1 MTMEIQ
7 ENFKMAFASLMAN
20 KLRSVLT
27 MLGIAIGN
35 GAVISLV
42 GVGQA
47 TQKMV
52 AQQFDSL
59 GPNVLF
65 VSVTSRNVRQS
76 IPNARPLT
84 LEDAEAI
91 ATQVPSVAM
100 VSPEIYNRRLLTYQ
114 GVSSN
119 SPIIGVTGDFLA
131 VRNFAIAQGRFI
143 NQVDVNR
150 HNRVV
155 VLGSQ
160 VAQNLFG
167 KNDPIG
173 QFIRVQ
179 NISFEVIG
187 VMKSKGSLFDANQ
200 DDKALFPITTLFNQV
215 LGRASIYGVNL
226 SLISVLAKD
235 KEHLDAAEFQI
246 KNLLRLRH
254 QVNYENYIEIVPQQ
268 AIMDTVTATN
278 QELNKMLTTIASIS
292 LIVGGIG
299 VMNIMLVSVSERTQE
314 IGLRKALGAQEN
326 DILGQ
331 FLVEAIILATSGGFV
346 GIVVSLGTI
355 VITGGLTALATQ
367 LSVPAIILALG
378 VSGGIGL
385 IFGILPARRAAR
397 LDPIVALRSM

>member
-1 MTMEIQ
+1 M
-7 ENFKMAFASLMAN
+7 
-20 KLRSVLT
+20 
-27 MLGIAIGN
+27 
-35 GAVISLV
+35 
-42 GVGQA
+42 
-47 TQKMV
+47 
-52 AQQFDSL
+52 
-59 GPNVLF
+59 
-65 VSVTSRNVRQS
+65 
-76 IPNARPLT
+76 
-84 LEDAEAI
+84 
-91 ATQVPSVAM
+91 
-100 VSPEIYNRRLLTYQ
+100 
-114 GVSSN
+114 
-119 SPIIGVTGDFLA
+119 
-131 VRNFAIAQGRFI
+131 
-143 NQVDVNR
+143 
-150 HNRVV
+150 
-155 VLGSQ
+155 
-160 VAQNLFG
+160 
-167 KNDPIG
+167 
-173 QFIRVQ
+173 
-179 NISFEVIG
+179 
-187 VMKSKGSLFDANQ
+187 
-200 DDKALFPITTLFNQV
+200 
-215 LGRASIYGVNL
+215 GRASIYGVNL

-254 QVNYENYIEIVPQQ
+254 QVNYENSIEIVPQQ

-299 VMNIMLVSVSERTQE
+299 VMNIMLVSVSERTEE

>member
-1 MTMEIQ
+1 MEIQ

-35 GAVISLV
+35 GVVISLV

-65 VSVTSRNVRQS
+65 VSVTSRNVRLS

-143 NQVDVNR
+143 NQVDINR

-173 QFIRVQ
+173 QTIRVQ

-397 LDPIVALRSM
+397 LDPIVALRRM

>member
-7 ENFKMAFASLMAN
+7 ENLKMAFASLMAN

-47 TQKMV
+47 TQKLV

-65 VSVTSRNVRQS
+65 VSVTSRNVRSS

-100 VSPEIYNRRLLTYQ
+100 VSPEIHNRRLLTYQ

-119 SPIIGVTGDFLA
+119 SPVIGVNGDFLA

-268 AIMDTVTATN
+268 AVMDTATATN

-397 LDPIVALRSM
+397 LDSIVALRRM

>member
-1 MTMEIQ
+1 
-7 ENFKMAFASLMAN
+7 
-20 KLRSVLT
+20 
-27 MLGIAIGN
+27 
-35 GAVISLV
+35 
-42 GVGQA
+42 
-47 TQKMV
+47 
-52 AQQFDSL
+52 
-59 GPNVLF
+59 
-65 VSVTSRNVRQS
+65 
-76 IPNARPLT
+76 
-84 LEDAEAI
+84 
-91 ATQVPSVAM
+91 M

-119 SPIIGVTGDFLA
+119 STIIGVTGDFLA

-143 NQVDVNR
+143 NRIDVKR

-187 VMKSKGSLFDANQ
+187 VMKSKGSLFETNQ

-254 QVNYENYIEIVPQQ
+254 QVNCENYIEIVPQQ
-268 AIMDTVTATN
+268 AVMDTATATN

-346 GIVVSLGTI
+346 GIVVSLGAM

-397 LDPIVALRSM
+397 LDPIVALRRM

>member
-1 MTMEIQ
+1 MEIQ
-7 ENFKMAFASLMAN
+7 ENLKMAFASLMAN

-84 LEDAEAI
+84 LEDADAI

-100 VSPEIYNRRLLTYQ
+100 VSPEIHNRRLLTYQ

-119 SPIIGVTGDFLA
+119 SPVIGVNGDFLA

-179 NISFEVIG
+179 NISFKVIG
-187 VMKSKGSLFDANQ
+187 VMKSKGSLFDSNQ

>member
-1 MTMEIQ
+1 MEIQ
-7 ENFKMAFASLMAN
+7 ENLKMAFASLMAN

-47 TQKMV
+47 TQKLV

-65 VSVTSRNVRQS
+65 VSVTSRNVRSS

-100 VSPEIYNRRLLTYQ
+100 VSPEIHNRRLLTYQ

-119 SPIIGVTGDFLA
+119 SPVIGVTGDFLA

-397 LDPIVALRSM
+397 LDPIVALRRM

>member
-1 MTMEIQ
+1 MEIQ
-7 ENFKMAFASLMAN
+7 ENLKMAFASLMAN

-91 ATQVPSVAM
+91 ATQVPSVSM

-119 SPIIGVTGDFLA
+119 SPVIGVNGDFLA

-143 NQVDVNR
+143 NQVDINR

-179 NISFEVIG
+179 NISFKVIG
-187 VMKSKGSLFDANQ
+187 VMKSKGSLFDSNQ

>member
-1 MTMEIQ
+1 MEIQ
-7 ENFKMAFASLMAN
+7 ENLKMAFASLMAN

-65 VSVTSRNVRQS
+65 VSVTSRNVRLS

-119 SPIIGVTGDFLA
+119 SPVIGVTGDFLA

-143 NQVDVNR
+143 NQVDVKR

-167 KNDPIG
+167 ENDPIG
-173 QFIRVQ
+173 QTIRVQ
-179 NISFEVIG
+179 NISFEVSG
-187 VMKSKGSLFDANQ
+187 VMKSKGSLFDSNQ
-200 DDKALFPITTLFNQV
+200 DDKALFPF
-215 LGRASIYGVNL
+215 
-226 SLISVLAKD
+226 
-235 KEHLDAAEFQI
+235 
-246 KNLLRLRH
+246 
-254 QVNYENYIEIVPQQ
+254 
-268 AIMDTVTATN
+268 
-278 QELNKMLTTIASIS
+278 
-292 LIVGGIG
+292 
-299 VMNIMLVSVSERTQE
+299 
-314 IGLRKALGAQEN
+314 
-326 DILGQ
+326 
-331 FLVEAIILATSGGFV
+331 
-346 GIVVSLGTI
+346 
-355 VITGGLTALATQ
+355 
-367 LSVPAIILALG
+367 
-378 VSGGIGL
+378 
-385 IFGILPARRAAR
+385 
-397 LDPIVALRSM
+397 

>member
-1 MTMEIQ
+1 MEIQ
-7 ENFKMAFASLMAN
+7 ENLKMAFASLMAN

-100 VSPEIYNRRLLTYQ
+100 VSPEIHNRRLLTYQ

-119 SPIIGVTGDFLA
+119 SPVIGVTGDFLA

-173 QFIRVQ
+173 QFIRY
-179 NISFEVIG
+179 
-187 VMKSKGSLFDANQ
+187 LFWF
-200 DDKALFPITTLFNQV
+200 LF
-215 LGRASIYGVNL
+215 
-226 SLISVLAKD
+226 K
-235 KEHLDAAEFQI
+235 
-246 KNLLRLRH
+246 
-254 QVNYENYIEIVPQQ
+254 
-268 AIMDTVTATN
+268 
-278 QELNKMLTTIASIS
+278 LT
-292 LIVGGIG
+292 
-299 VMNIMLVSVSERTQE
+299 
-314 IGLRKALGAQEN
+314 KY
-326 DILGQ
+326 
-331 FLVEAIILATSGGFV
+331 
-346 GIVVSLGTI
+346 
-355 VITGGLTALATQ
+355 
-367 LSVPAIILALG
+367 
-378 VSGGIGL
+378 
-385 IFGILPARRAAR
+385 
-397 LDPIVALRSM
+397 

>member
-1 MTMEIQ
+1 MEIQ
-7 ENFKMAFASLMAN
+7 ENLKMAFASLMAN

-100 VSPEIYNRRLLTYQ
+100 VSPEIHNRRLLTYQ

-119 SPIIGVTGDFLA
+119 SPVIGVNGDFLA

-143 NQVDVNR
+143 NQIDVKR

-187 VMKSKGSLFDANQ
+187 VMKSKGSLFDSNQ

-226 SLISVLAKD
+226 SMISVLAKD

>member
-1 MTMEIQ
+1 MEIQ
-7 ENFKMAFASLMAN
+7 ENLKMAFASLMAN

-100 VSPEIYNRRLLTYQ
+100 VSPEIHNRRLLTYQ

-119 SPIIGVTGDFLA
+119 SPVIGVTGDFLA

-187 VMKSKGSLFDANQ
+187 IMKSKGSLFDSNQ

-215 LGRASIYGVNL
+215 LGRTSIYGVNL
-226 SLISVLAKD
+226 SMISVLAKD
-235 KEHLDAAEFQI
+235 KEHLDAAEFQV

-268 AIMDTVTATN
+268 AIMDTATATN

-355 VITGGLTALATQ
+355 VVTGGLTALATQ

-397 LDPIVALRSM
+397 LDPIVALRRM

>member
-1 MTMEIQ
+1 MEIQ
-7 ENFKMAFASLMAN
+7 ENLKMAFASLMAN

-143 NQVDVNR
+143 NQVDINR

-167 KNDPIG
+167 KNNPIG
-173 QFIRVQ
+173 QTIRVQ

-187 VMKSKGSLFDANQ
+187 VLKSKGSLFDSNQ

-215 LGRASIYGVNL
+215 LGRASIYGANL
-226 SLISVLAKD
+226 SMISVLAKD

-268 AIMDTVTATN
+268 TIMDTATATN

-299 VMNIMLVSVSERTQE
+299 VMNIMLVSVSERTEE

-397 LDPIVALRSM
+397 LDPIVALRRM

>member
-7 ENFKMAFASLMAN
+7 ENLKMAFASLMAN

-100 VSPEIYNRRLLTYQ
+100 VSPEIHNRRLLTYQ

-119 SPIIGVTGDFLA
+119 SPVIGVNGDFLA

-143 NQVDVNR
+143 NQIDVKR

-187 VMKSKGSLFDANQ
+187 VMKSKGSLFDSNQ

-226 SLISVLAKD
+226 SMISVLAKD

>member
-1 MTMEIQ
+1 MEIQ
-7 ENFKMAFASLMAN
+7 ENLKMAFASLMAN

-65 VSVTSRNVRQS
+65 VSVTSRNVRSS

-143 NQVDVNR
+143 NQVDINR

-167 KNDPIG
+167 KNNPIG
-173 QFIRVQ
+173 QIIRVQ

-187 VMKSKGSLFDANQ
+187 VLKSKGSLFDSNQ

-215 LGRASIYGVNL
+215 LGRASIYGANL
-226 SLISVLAKD
+226 SMISVLAKD

-268 AIMDTVTATN
+268 TIMDTATATN

-331 FLVEAIILATSGGFV
+331 FLVEAIILATSGGLV

-397 LDPIVALRSM
+397 LDPIVALRRM

>member
-1 MTMEIQ
+1 MEIQ

-35 GAVISLV
+35 GVVISLV

-84 LEDAEAI
+84 LEDADAI

-100 VSPEIYNRRLLTYQ
+100 VSPEIHNRRLLTYQ

-143 NQVDVNR
+143 NQVDINR

-173 QFIRVQ
+173 QTIRVQ

-187 VMKSKGSLFDANQ
+187 VMKSKGSLFDTNQ

-397 LDPIVALRSM
+397 LDPIVALRRM

>member
-1 MTMEIQ
+1 MEIQ
-7 ENFKMAFASLMAN
+7 ENLKMAFASLMAN

-84 LEDAEAI
+84 LEDADAI

-100 VSPEIYNRRLLTYQ
+100 VSPEIHNRRLLTYQ

-268 AIMDTVTATN
+268 TIMDTVTATN

>member
-1 MTMEIQ
+1 MEIQ
-7 ENFKMAFASLMAN
+7 ENLKMAFASLMAN

-100 VSPEIYNRRLLTYQ
+100 VSPEIHNRRLLTYQ

-119 SPIIGVTGDFLA
+119 SPVIGVTGDFLA

-187 VMKSKGSLFDANQ
+187 IMKSKGSLFDSNQ

-215 LGRASIYGVNL
+215 LGRTSIYGVNL
-226 SLISVLAKD
+226 SMISVLAKD
-235 KEHLDAAEFQI
+235 KEHLDAAEFQV

-268 AIMDTVTATN
+268 AIMDTATATN

-299 VMNIMLVSVSERTQE
+299 VMNIMLVSVSERTEE

-355 VITGGLTALATQ
+355 VVTGGLTALATQ

-397 LDPIVALRSM
+397 LDPIVALRRM